1 MRRIILFLFAAV
13 AAGPVDAAWYQWWT
27 DGRIVD
33 PILDVDGNV
42 LPYVG
47 NNLEANASLNY
58 ADLSYARLD
67 YADLAAA
74 DLQFANLSY
83 AEIQSVNLQDAD
95 LTGATIIDSFFEG
108 FLDRAT
114 FTGADLSHTAV
125 PLCKATEA
133 DFSYANLSHAYFY
146 GTDFTGA
153 DFTGADLTYAYLQAA
168 DMSDTICTD
177 ADFRFAFLYKADF
190 TGATDAPIRGVQLSL
205 DPLDETIV
213 GGANL
218 HGANFSGADI
228 SGAVFNHD
236 DDALD
241 AVGWETATWTGARF
255 HYRDIPHFPTGMIF
269 KDHGIVVR
277 TPEPSAILLALVG
290 LSLLPRRRHTR
301 CVERFV

>member
-1 MRRIILFLFAAV
+1 MRLIILFLFAAV

-42 LPYVG
+42 HPYVG

-67 YADLAAA
+67 YADLPAA

-83 AEIQSVNLQDAD
+83 AEIVEVNLQDAD
-95 LTGATIIDSFFEG
+95 LTGATIIDSFVGG

-114 FTGADLSHTAV
+114 FTGADLSHIS
-125 PLCKATEA
+125 CGYNKATEA
-133 DFSYANLSHAYFY
+133 DFSYANLSHGNFT
-146 GTDFTGA
+146 GTDFTGS
-153 DFTGADLTYAYLQAA
+153 DFTGADLTYADLQNA
-168 DMSDTICTD
+168 DMRNTICTD
-177 ADFRFAFLYKADF
+177 ADFRFAFLYKANF
-190 TGATDAPIRGVQLSL
+190 TGATDAPIRGEQSSL
-205 DPLDETIV
+205 DPLDEMIV

-228 SGAVFNHD
+228 SGAVFNHE

-290 LSLLPRRRHTR
+290 VALVPRRRR
-301 CVERFV
+301 R